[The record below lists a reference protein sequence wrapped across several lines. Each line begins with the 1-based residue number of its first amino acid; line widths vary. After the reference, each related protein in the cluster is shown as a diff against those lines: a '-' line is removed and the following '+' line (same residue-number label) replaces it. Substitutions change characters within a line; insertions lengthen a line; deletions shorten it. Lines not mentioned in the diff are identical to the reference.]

1 MKSKFLPI
9 TLQSMIYYQNKIDSQ
24 YFDFKQLA
32 LTKENIFNERTLDVA
47 KRLNLRYAH
56 LYNNVEENEV
66 NKELEWNKLDTFTK
80 TTRISAVQD
89 YHVTRL
95 KLIQDWD
102 LNNLTDER
110 IDYLAHLEHIRWS
123 RYHYLSN
130 WKYGIRQMAKI
141 KILNKKYILI

>member
-1 MKSKFLPI
+1 M
-9 TLQSMIYYQNKIDSQ
+9 
-24 YFDFKQLA
+24 
-32 LTKENIFNERTLDVA
+32 
-47 KRLNLRYAH
+47 
-56 LYNNVEENEV
+56 

-80 TTRISAVQD
+80 YSNISSTD

-130 WKYGIRQMAKI
+130 WKYGIPANGKNKDPKQKI
-141 KILNKKYILI
+141 HIDLIPYEKLSKVEKDKDRDTVKLLLEFK